1 MVFPLACRGKLNFN
15 FVEFYSE
22 KYYTHTHIY
31 MYVYIKV
38 EACLKIRIV
47 DLEDLQGIYN
57 GSKAV
62 SLKGIIWNE
71 MVTTFNMSFW
81 EN

>member
-1 MVFPLACRGKLNFN
+1 
-15 FVEFYSE
+15 
-22 KYYTHTHIY
+22 